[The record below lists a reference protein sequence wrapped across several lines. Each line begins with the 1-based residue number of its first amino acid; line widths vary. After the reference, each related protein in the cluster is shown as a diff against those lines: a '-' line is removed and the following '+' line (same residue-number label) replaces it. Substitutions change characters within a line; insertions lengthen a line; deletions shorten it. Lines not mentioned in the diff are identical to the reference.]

1 MTSPWRASVLTLFPE
16 AFPGTLGLSVIG
28 RALREGVWGL
38 EAIDIRA
45 FAHDRHRTVDDA
57 PAGGGPG
64 LVMRPDVLAAAIDSL
79 GCDERP
85 RVLMSPRGRP
95 LTQGLAAAWAAGPG
109 VVVICGRFEGVDQ
122 RVIDAR
128 GLEEVAVGD
137 AVLAGGEAA
146 ALVAL
151 EAAARLLPGVL
162 GNAASSL
169 HDSFQDGL
177 LEHPQFTK
185 PRVWEGR
192 AIPDIVTSGDHARLE
207 AWRRAQREDLT
218 RHRRPD
224 VWATYCAARDK
235 DGPG

>member
-1 MTSPWRASVLTLFPE
+1 VLTLFPE

>member
-1 MTSPWRASVLTLFPE
+1 VTSPWRASVLTLFPE

>member
-1 MTSPWRASVLTLFPE
+1 
-16 AFPGTLGLSVIG
+16 
-28 RALREGVWGL
+28 
-38 EAIDIRA
+38 
-45 FAHDRHRTVDDA
+45 
-57 PAGGGPG
+57 
-64 LVMRPDVLAAAIDSL
+64 
-79 GCDERP
+79 
-85 RVLMSPRGRP
+85 
-95 LTQGLAAAWAAGPG
+95 
-109 VVVICGRFEGVDQ
+109 
-122 RVIDAR
+122 
-128 GLEEVAVGD
+128 
-137 AVLAGGEAA
+137 
-146 ALVAL
+146 LVAL

>member
-1 MTSPWRASVLTLFPE
+1 VLTLFPE

-224 VWATYCAARDK
+224 VWAAYCAARDK

>member
-224 VWATYCAARDK
+224 VWAAYCAARDK

>member
-1 MTSPWRASVLTLFPE
+1 MNPPWRASVLTLFPD

-28 RALREGVWGL
+28 RALREGVWRL

-45 FAHDRHRTVDDA
+45 FAYDRHRTVDDA

-79 GCDERP
+79 GRDERP

-95 LTQGLAAAWAAGPG
+95 LTQTLAAAWAAGPG
-109 VVVICGRFEGVDQ
+109 LVVVCGRFEGVDQ

-151 EAAARLLPGVL
+151 EAAVRLLPGVL

-192 AIPDIVTSGDHARLE
+192 AIPDVVTGGDHARLE
-207 AWRRAQREDLT
+207 TWRRAQREDLT
-218 RHRRPD
+218 RRRRPD
-224 VWATYCAARDK
+224 VWATYRAARDE
-235 DGPG
+235 DGIG